1 MKWVY
6 MLIRKRGFCSNCG
19 RKLTPGD
26 DAVVAESDTVKGRWI
41 LLCARQKCAQKDP
54 DAAVALERA
63 LAKTRSA
70 QRWAGGA

>member
-1 MKWVY
+1 
-6 MLIRKRGFCSNCG
+6 
-19 RKLTPGD
+19 
-26 DAVVAESDTVKGRWI
+26 VAESDTVKGRWI